1 MKLIDFLIITSL
13 ILFIIYF
20 LTFFDKK
27 VQENYTNNHRES
39 IDYHHYNPFKS
50 HTMKRGEQVFYNPGK
65 TEKELVDAFEA
76 NNYPCN
82 AGYHMMSSFWLD

>member
-1 MKLIDFLIITSL
+1 MKLIDFFIIASL

-27 VQENYTNNHRES
+27 VEENYTDNLRDS
-39 IDYHHYNPFKS
+39 IDYHHYNPFKPE
-50 HTMKRGEQVFYNPGK
+50 KNRAQEYVFYNRGK
-65 TEKELVDAFEA
+65 TEKELIQAFEE

-82 AGYHMMSSFWLD
+82 AGYHMMSAFWLI